1 MPNCPANARSVA
13 LVFALFAAALATV
26 SACNATMVGSGRDS
40 SRKEALSEPVAAK
53 AAPLTMAAVQ
63 MQGPEVTRRI
73 IRTAE
78 LSLEADEPETVQR
91 GVTELAERSGG
102 FVVSSSTSRTRDDD
116 GAELITVSV
125 VFRVPAPVFDGT
137 LQAVRALAKRVASEK
152 VNGQDVTEEYVDLDA
167 RIRAQRAVEAQYLS
181 ILKDA
186 KTIHDILEVQQKLGE
201 IRVEIDRAEGRLRY
215 LDNQTSLSTFTV
227 HLARHI
233 EAVEASGPG
242 FGASVKKAGH
252 DAVVVSIA
260 IVNGFIR
267 TVGILVPVAALIGP
281 PAFLVAWAL
290 RRRRK
295 RASAARGS

>member
-26 SACNATMVGSGRDS
+26 SACNASMVGSGRDS

-63 MQGPEVTRRI
+63 MQAPEITRRI

-78 LSLEADEPETVQR
+78 LSLEADEPEIVQR

-137 LQAVRALAKRVASEK
+137 LQAVRALAKRVAGEK
-152 VNGQDVTEEYVDLDA
+152 VSGQDVTEEYVDLDA

-233 EAVEASGPG
+233 EAVEANGPG
-242 FGASVKKAGH
+242 FGSSVKKAEH

-295 RASAARGS
+295 RAAAG